1 MTVGFAI
8 LASCSQENIPIS
20 PTEFNETP
28 SNPYRIT
35 LKEALKTADN
45 LMSQIEGGKTRSSF
59 RTVNDV
65 RTMTLPKTRGDVD
78 PIDTAFYIVN
88 YADNKGFAVLSADKR
103 LDPVYA
109 ISERGSLHES
119 DTIDNPALGVFFRQM
134 RSAGIPP
141 FAPNDSTINSTITGG
156 ENADWEDPDD
166 TFWQPGFTDN
176 GNKYGPIIPP
186 AVRTVDL
193 PKLVE
198 FNMEGVDSTYID
210 SNTYIAYLM
219 MSTYCWP
226 ESYNGHRYNW
236 LAIQKGKNKNGN
248 KDDNKDNDEGS
259 ADDGDKDDKGE
270 AKDDENKKKNEYE
283 PKVIKDLFKDLTM
296 EAANIGIAPPKPSS
310 TADDNYGR
318 GNNYQP
324 DKYAELIEKFGYT
337 FKNGRSP
344 LEYYKEDKV
353 RNLVLQNSPVI
364 MESGG
369 QYGGRWIIDGWW
381 NYGTNLE
388 NPYVDGT
395 PVNRILFHY
404 VWPNK
409 SQNNGWFHID
419 KNKVSSTNS
428 FATEP
433 DEQITTNNKPFN
445 YIFYSP
451 DILQKKSN

>member
-45 LMSQIEGGKTRSSF
+45 LMSRIEGGKTRSSF

-65 RTMTLPKTRGDVD
+65 RTMTLPKTRGDVN

-166 TFWQPGFTDN
+166 TFWQPGFSDN

-259 ADDGDKDDKGE
+259 ADDGDKDDKGDS
-270 AKDDENKKKNEYE
+270 KDDENKKKNEYE

-310 TADDNYGR
+310 AADDKYGR

-324 DKYAELIEKFGYT
+324 DKFSELISKFGYA
-337 FKNGRSP
+337 FEDGNHPYVPIWENKNLAKR
-344 LEYYKEDKV
+344 YIF
-353 RNLVLQNSPVI
+353 QNSPLI
-364 MESGG
+364 LSSQGFK
-369 QYGGRWIIDGWW
+369 WITDGWW
-381 NYGTNLE
+381 NYGTQLE
-388 NPYVDGT
+388 SPYEDGSS
-395 PVNRILFHY
+395 PAFEIFHF

-409 SQNNGWFHID
+409 SQNNGWFRINGGTSSSSSSVIEPGETQSDNNGTHILIYFIA
-419 KNKVSSTNS
+419 NKLVK
-428 FATEP
+428 
-433 DEQITTNNKPFN
+433 INN
-445 YIFYSP
+445 
-451 DILQKKSN
+451 